1 MLSYPFSI
9 VYYEIEKRKTK
20 DGIYTDL
27 YPAVT
32 INDLISWCDSYDQ
45 FAEIFYSRNLQNPTL
60 L

>member
-1 MLSYPFSI
+1 MTNMRQLRSSHNGY
-9 VYYEIEKRKTK
+9 
-20 DGIYTDL
+20 DQL

-45 FAEIFYSRNLQNPTL
+45 FAEIFYSNLQNPTL